1 MLMFTLNPRYNAWG
15 RTALVVGAAL
25 AALMATGAVQAQKK
39 MYRCGSSYQDHP
51 CAGDQ
56 PSKVIGQSGATLA
69 ASTPVDA
76 ACSARGVRS
85 QKISWAR
92 EAGRTQQEQLDA
104 MPHEAGLI
112 NEIYNQRGTAAVIR
126 SAVEANCMAAKD
138 RESQAA
144 ALESAA
150 ARLRQGDAP
159 ASAKAPV
166 APTAAPSA
174 APAATPTA
182 NVAPAAADEAA
193 RRRAESDAVSK
204 KLRCSSLANRI
215 RGLNDAM
222 RRGASGIEM
231 DRFKQQA
238 QELSAAERD
247 AGC

>member
-1 MLMFTLNPRYNAWG
+1 MLMFTLNPRHNAWG
-15 RTALVVGAAL
+15 RTALVVGATL

-150 ARLRQGDAP
+150 ARLRQGDASAASSPSSSP
-159 ASAKAPV
+159 AGS
-166 APTAAPSA
+166 SA
-174 APAATPTA
+174 APPTA
-182 NVAPAAADEAA
+182 PPAADDAA
-193 RRRAESDAVSK
+193 RRRAESDAISK
-204 KLRCSSLANRI
+204 KLRCTSLTNRI
-215 RGLNDAM
+215 RGINDTM
-222 RRGASGIEM
+222 RRGASGTEM
-231 DRFKQQA
+231 DRLKQQV
-238 QELSAAERD
+238 QELNAAVRN

>member
-1 MLMFTLNPRYNAWG
+1 MLMFTLNPRHNAWG

-150 ARLRQGDAP
+150 ARLRQGEAP
-159 ASAKAPV
+159 ASAKASV
-166 APTAAPSA
+166 APTAA
-174 APAATPTA
+174 PTA

-222 RRGASGIEM
+222 RRGASSTEM